1 MTIEDL
7 PEGGAP
13 CRGVVL
19 IADDTAD
26 TRDLYCLYLTSRG
39 FKVVTAKDGEAAV
52 EMALRH
58 QPDVVVIDFAMPRLD
73 GMAAIQRLKT
83 DSRTRHTPIVMLTAN
98 PLRAAQGRSLQAS
111 LDGFLT
117 KPCLPEHLEQH
128 IDALMSVSRARGS
141 VTRCCSSH

>member
-7 PEGGAP
+7 PEGSAP
-13 CRGVVL
+13 CRGVIL

-39 FKVVTAKDGEAAV
+39 FKVITAKDGEAAV
-52 EMALRH
+52 EMARRH
-58 QPDVVVIDFAMPRLD
+58 QPDVIVIDFAMPRLD

-83 DSRTRHTPIVMLTAN
+83 DPHTRSTPIIMLTAN
-98 PLRAAQGRSLQAS
+98 PLKAAQGGSLHAS
-111 LDGFLT
+111 LDGFVT

-128 IDALMSVSRARGS
+128 IDSLMSVSRRVAACG
-141 VTRCCSSH
+141 SSH

>member
-1 MTIEDL
+1 VTIDDH
-7 PEGGAP
+7 PEGAAP

-52 EMALRH
+52 DVALRH
-58 QPDVVVIDFAMPRLD
+58 RPDVVVIDFAMPRLD

-83 DSRTRHTPIVMLTAN
+83 DSRTRYTPIVMLTAH
-98 PLRAAQGRSLQAS
+98 PLKAAQGGSLQAS
-111 LDGFLT
+111 VDSFLT

-128 IDALMSVSRARGS
+128 IDSLMSASKASGS
-141 VTRCCSSH
+141 LTRCCPSP